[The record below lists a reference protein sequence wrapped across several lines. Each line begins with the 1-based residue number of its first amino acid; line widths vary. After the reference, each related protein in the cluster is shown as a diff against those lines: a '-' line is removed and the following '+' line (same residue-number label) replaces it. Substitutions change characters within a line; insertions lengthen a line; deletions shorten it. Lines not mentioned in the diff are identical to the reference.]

1 MSFRVH
7 HIGYVVDDIDAY
19 ASGFPGAVLENAVFD
34 PLQEAKLAVYTVG
47 EGARLEFIQPEGS
60 SSFTWG
66 FLHRSGPGL
75 HHVCYEGLGLS
86 EVEQTIRHHKMLK
99 LRGPMPA
106 VLFGRDVVFAM
117 TRQKAIVEFL
127 L

>member
-1 MSFRVH
+1 MIAKIH
-7 HIGYVVDDIDAY
+7 HVGYVVDNIDTY
-19 ASGFPGAVLENAVFD
+19 VGGFPGAVLENRVFD
-34 PLQEAKLAVYTVG
+34 PLQDAELSVYTVG
-47 EGARLEFIQPEGS
+47 DGARLEFIQPAGP

-66 FLHRSGPGL
+66 FLQRSGAGL
-75 HHVCYEGLGLS
+75 HHVCYEGLSLPA
-86 EVEQTIRHHKMLK
+86 VEQAIRDQRMLK

-106 VLFGRDVVFAM
+106 VLFGRDVVFAI